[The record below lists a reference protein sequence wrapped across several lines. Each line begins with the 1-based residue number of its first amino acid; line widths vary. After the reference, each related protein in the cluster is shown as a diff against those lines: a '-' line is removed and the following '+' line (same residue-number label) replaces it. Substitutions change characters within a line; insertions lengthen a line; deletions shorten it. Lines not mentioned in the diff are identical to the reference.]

1 MEGRRNKTGV
11 KQQVPIPEAELKE
24 LFTELAAEFKKL
36 PNTARLVFI
45 NAGQKITYMKQRRAL
60 QKAVKAAKIQN
71 FTTHDP
77 RHCAISRWHSMKVPA
92 EAAMRMSGQSSIASF
107 RKYIN
112 LDAEQVA
119 ELFMDCLPEMPNVS
133 KNSASA

>member
-1 MEGRRNKTGV
+1 M
-11 KQQVPIPEAELKE
+11 PIPEAELKE

-36 PNTARLVFI
+36 PNTARLVFT
-45 NAGQKITYMKQRRAL
+45 NAGKKITYMQQRRAL
-60 QKAVKAAKIQN
+60 QKAMKAAKIVN
-71 FTTHDP
+71 FTTHDF

-107 RKYIN
+107 RKSIN

-119 ELFMDCLPEMPNVS
+119 KLFTDCLVVNPTVS
-133 KNSASA
+133 EKAASA